1 MKKTAIILFGA
12 LWLPLQAQYFG
23 GNGDGDI
30 KTGISSKLLDG
41 SAGTA
46 SWYFGGSGDGD
57 IKASVTTK
65 QLDGTTAVIAWFYG
79 GSGDGDNKASGTSI
93 LLGGT
98 PAVAAWFYGGNG
110 DGDIKATRLTSSYL
124 GEIEWV
130 GTTSTDWNTTGNWRQ
145 TVLPVDGRVKISSSA
160 VNDLHLDQNRTINTL
175 DFNSSGKKVCPG
187 DFNLTVNN
195 GFVGANSSSYVKTT
209 GTGTVK
215 TTIAN
220 GGSFAFPVGNT
231 DYNPVSITNNTGTS
245 DDFDVRVLNDVFS
258 RGTSGSSLTDPRV
271 SATWLINKTSGT
283 SNSGDGVDL
292 SFTFDDAQKKNGLS
306 NDNNI
311 RLYHYSTAWDKQ
323 SGTGSI
329 SKTGTTITYTY
340 PQYKGSFSPFALG
353 DETVVLPVNWL
364 YFNCR
369 REEINRVRVVW
380 AVSQEQNVSGYTVS
394 RSTDGV
400 VYEDIHSMPAVG
412 NTTGV
417 QQYEHTD
424 QDAPLSTAYYRIT
437 QKDLSGE
444 KHVSE
449 TCVST
454 VSRAMQVADVEVYP
468 NPTDKQL
475 MITALEPERSFNY
488 NLVDITGKTVR
499 RGQSKEGRSVVETTE
514 IPTGIYYL
522 HIQGSG
528 MLLNRKVLINH

>member
-1 MKKTAIILFGA
+1 VKKLLFIA
-12 LWLPLQAQYFG
+12 LCVATLPLYAQYSG
-23 GNGDGDI
+23 GDGDGDI
-30 KTGISSKLLDG
+30 KTAISSKLLDG
-41 SAGTA
+41 SAGTTA
-46 SWYFGGSGDGD
+46 WFFGGSGDGD
-57 IKASVTTK
+57 IKATVGSK
-65 QLDGTTAVIAWFYG
+65 QLDGTTAVLAWFFG
-79 GSGDGDNKASGTSI
+79 GSGDGDIKSSKSSI
-93 LLGGT
+93 LMNGT
-98 PAVAAWFYGGNG
+98 AGVTAWFFGGNG
-110 DGDIKATRLTSSYL
+110 DGDIKSRITGSYL

-130 GTTSTDWNTTGNWRQ
+130 GTNSTDWNTTGNWRQ

-187 DFNLTVNN
+187 SFNLTVNN

-215 TTIAN
+215 TSISN

-231 DYNPVSITNNTGTS
+231 DYNPVTIANNTGSS
-245 DDFDVRVLNDVFS
+245 DNFDVRVLNEVYS
-258 RGTSGSSLTDPRV
+258 SGTSGTLLSDPRV

-283 SNSGDGVDL
+283 SNAGNGVDL

-311 RLYHYSTAWDKQ
+311 RLYHYGSSWVKQ
-323 SGTGSI
+323 SSNGSI

-353 DETVVLPVNWL
+353 DDAVVLPVNWL
-364 YFNCR
+364 YFNCQ
-369 REEINRVRVVW
+369 REEINRVNVVW
-380 AVSQEQNVSGYTVS
+380 AVTQEQNVSGYTVS

-400 VYEDIHSMPAVG
+400 IYKDIHSIPAVG
-412 NTTGV
+412 NTVGI

-424 QDAPLSTAYYRIT
+424 PDAPLGTAYYRIT

-444 KHVSE
+444 KQVSE

-454 VSRAMQVADVEVYP
+454 ISRAMQVADVEIYP

-488 NLVDITGKTVR
+488 NLVDIAGKTIR
-499 RGQSKEGRSVVETTE
+499 KGQSIEGRSVVETSD

>member
-1 MKKTAIILFGA
+1 LKRFAFLFFFGFSLSA
-12 LWLPLQAQYFG
+12 SAQYLG
-23 GNGDGDI
+23 GSGDGDI
-30 KTGISSKLLDG
+30 KTVISSKLLDG

-46 SWYFGGSGDGD
+46 AWFFGGSGDGD
-57 IKASVTTK
+57 IKATVSSK
-65 QLDGTTAVIAWFYG
+65 QLDGTTAVLAWYHG
-79 GSGDGDNKASGTSI
+79 GSGDGDIKASKSSI
-93 LLGGT
+93 LMNGT
-98 PAVAAWFYGGNG
+98 AGVTAWFFGGNG
-110 DGDIKATRLTSSYL
+110 DGDIKTRITSSYL

-145 TVLPVDGRVKISSSA
+145 TILPVDGRVKISSAA
-160 VNDLHLDQNRTINTL
+160 VRDLYLDQNRTINTL
-175 DFNSSGKKVCPG
+175 DFNGAGRKVLTG
-187 DFNLTVNN
+187 NFNLTVNT
-195 GFVGANSSSYVKTT
+195 GFVGANSTNYVKTT

-215 TTIAN
+215 TSIAN

-231 DYNPVSITNNTGTS
+231 DYNPVTIANNTGSS
-245 DDFDVRVLNDVFS
+245 DNFDVRVLNEVYS
-258 RGTSGSSLTDPRV
+258 SGTSGTLLSDPRV

-283 SNSGDGVDL
+283 SNAGNGVDL

-311 RLYHYSTAWDKQ
+311 RLYHYGSSWVKQ
-323 SGTGSI
+323 SSNGSI

-353 DETVVLPVNWL
+353 DESVVLPVNWL
-364 YFNCR
+364 YFNCQ
-369 REEINRVRVVW
+369 REEINRVNVVW
-380 AVSQEQNVSGYTVS
+380 AVTQEQNVSGYTVS

-400 VYEDIHSMPAVG
+400 IYKDIHSIPAVG
-412 NTTGV
+412 NTVGI

-424 QDAPLSTAYYRIT
+424 ADAPLGTAYYKIT

-454 VSRAMQVADVEVYP
+454 VSRAMQVADVEIYP

-488 NLVDITGKTVR
+488 NLVDIAGKTIR
-499 RGQSKEGRSVVETTE
+499 KGQSIEGRSVVETSD

-528 MLLNRKVLINH
+528 MLLNRKVLVKH